1 LFNAIGLYL
10 SRWRKKK
17 VEQYIIP
24 PTFYKINDYS
34 IKENSNV
41 NLNKNI
47 NVEISKS
54 AEKIEFVSEPAT
66 QILKPTTNTLQ
77 PKVSAFSLS
86 SIKAKKELQ
95 EANKSLIKDEIYLPN
110 ETFTETEMLI
120 YWNKYAERLND
131 KGYKIMESL
140 LQMNKPKLDGNTIVH
155 ELPNEGSKL
164 DFETEKHELLQY
176 LRSHLKNH
184 DLTIRVDV
192 NEVVSQK
199 FAFTDQDK
207 FDRLM
212 KINPNLELL
221 KKAFDLDF

>member
-1 LFNAIGLYL
+1 M
-10 SRWRKKK
+10 
-17 VEQYIIP
+17 
-24 PTFYKINDYS
+24 
-34 IKENSNV
+34 
-41 NLNKNI
+41 
-47 NVEISKS
+47 
-54 AEKIEFVSEPAT
+54 
-66 QILKPTTNTLQ
+66 
-77 PKVSAFSLS
+77 
-86 SIKAKKELQ
+86 
-95 EANKSLIKDEIYLPN
+95 PN

-120 YWNKYAERLND
+120 FWNKYAERLSD

-140 LQMNKPKLDGNTIVH
+140 LQLNVPKLHGNIIVH
-155 ELPNEGSKL
+155 ELPNEGSKI

>member
-1 LFNAIGLYL
+1 M
-10 SRWRKKK
+10 
-17 VEQYIIP
+17 
-24 PTFYKINDYS
+24 
-34 IKENSNV
+34 
-41 NLNKNI
+41 
-47 NVEISKS
+47 
-54 AEKIEFVSEPAT
+54 
-66 QILKPTTNTLQ
+66 
-77 PKVSAFSLS
+77 
-86 SIKAKKELQ
+86 
-95 EANKSLIKDEIYLPN
+95 IKDDIYLPN

-120 YWNKYAERLND
+120 FWNKYAEKLSD

-140 LQMNKPKLDGNTIVH
+140 LQLNVPKLEENVIVH
-155 ELPNEGSKL
+155 ELPNEGSKI

-192 NEVVSQK
+192 NEIVSQK